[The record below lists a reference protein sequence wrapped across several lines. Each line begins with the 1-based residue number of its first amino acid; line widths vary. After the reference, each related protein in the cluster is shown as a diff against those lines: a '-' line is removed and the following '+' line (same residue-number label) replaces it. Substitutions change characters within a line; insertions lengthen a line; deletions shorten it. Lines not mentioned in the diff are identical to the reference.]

1 MKKYISILLLAM
13 FSFFF
18 FDVKVNAKNF
28 TINYDVNE
36 HFNFFY
42 EQKNNT
48 TFYQFLMLNAKDGLK
63 EIMCSFSSSSMCS
76 DTFDNKSI
84 KIITY
89 KDYLEYG
96 NHGNLYPNSKY
107 VFYASNSNNQIL
119 RLVNGKYFIDSFNY
133 GGNVEFWFVD
143 ENGDFLGYNRTDK
156 IYLDDLDIE
165 KNLLYSNNDM
175 AYLISSYYLGNEVLS
190 NDYSLSLNYLIFD
203 DERIPLDF
211 DSLNWFERLSKKF
224 TFGFIGLFDDVSW
237 DIPDNYGLEY
247 FHLNN
252 YSSGSKKVLGLYNIL
267 YYDSEYASL
276 SVPEGFNT
284 QSYSYDDRYFI
295 IPNSLTCSSNDSL
308 LYFSSTDYNNINVV
322 SYTLNNSNLLNNE
335 IKSFSFKNRKSNY
348 IEAMSLNS
356 YVEKYTD
363 YLYMIYSS
371 NNKSTNLFYYNPNCY
386 SVYSAISSENIE
398 FLNIN
403 TNENMI
409 ITPSEQK
416 IIYNKVSDVSSDL
429 AIEETDD
436 VDISSFI
443 TSAWSGAK
451 TFLLAALRISTLST
465 QFFNT
470 LPSEVGAILLCGFT
484 VGAVIILWKI
494 FRS

>member
-1 MKKYISILLLAM
+1 MKKYISILLLMM

-18 FDVKVNAKNF
+18 FDVKVEAKNF
-28 TINYDVNE
+28 AINYDINE

-42 EQKNNT
+42 EQKNST
-48 TFYQFLMLNAKDGLK
+48 PFYQFLMSNGKDGLK
-63 EIMCSFSSSSMCS
+63 EIMCSFSSNSLCS
-76 DTFDNKSI
+76 DVFDGLAI
-84 KIITY
+84 RLITY
-89 KDYLEYG
+89 NDYLEYG
-96 NHGNLYPNSKY
+96 NYDNSYPNAKY
-107 VFYASNSNNQIL
+107 VFYATNYENAIL
-119 RLVNGKYFIDSFNY
+119 RLSNARYYIDSFSR
-133 GGNVEFWFVD
+133 GSIVEFWFVD
-143 ENGDFLGYNRTDK
+143 ENGIFLGYNRTDK

-165 KNLLYSNNDM
+165 KNLSYSNNEIV
-175 AYLISSYYLGNEVLS
+175 YLLSSYFLGNNVLS

-203 DERIPLDF
+203 GERIPLDF
-211 DSLNWFERLSKKF
+211 DSLNWFEKLSKVV
-224 TFGFIGLFDDVSW
+224 TFGFIDLFDDVSW
-237 DIPDNYGLEY
+237 DIPDNYGLSY
-247 FHLNN
+247 FDKNYYSKDNN
-252 YSSGSKKVLGLYNIL
+252 KVLGLYNIL
-267 YYDSEYASL
+267 YYDNDYVSL
-276 SVPEGFNT
+276 SVPDDFNS

-335 IKSFSFKNRKSNY
+335 IKAFSFKNRKSNY

-386 SVYSAISSENIE
+386 SIYSAISSENIE

-416 IIYNKVSDVSSDL
+416 IIYNKVTDVSSDL
-429 AIEETDD
+429 AVEDTND

-451 TFLLAALRISTLST
+451 TFLLAALKISTLST

-470 LPSEVGAILLCGFT
+470 LPNEIGSILLCGFT

-494 FRS
+494 FRG